1 MKNQSIKI
9 YQSEK
14 NPFLNALQVK
24 YSYALTCHKS
34 QGGQWENIFIEK
46 PFMPDGINR
55 DYLRWL
61 YTAITRATK
70 KLFLIGFQKKILY
83 KEINIMKQRLSRII
97 LFHLLKWRLIG
108 DFPKLPKYIV
118 AVVPHTSWVDFF

>member
-1 MKNQSIKI
+1 MK
-9 YQSEK
+9 K

-34 QGGQWENIFIEK
+34 QGGQWENIFVEK

-70 KLFLIGFQKKILY
+70 RLFLIGFQK
-83 KEINIMKQRLSRII
+83 E
-97 LFHLLKWRLIG
+97 
-108 DFPKLPKYIV
+108 DFI
-118 AVVPHTSWVDFF
+118 